1 MSRSARGLMKES
13 NRNSW
18 QASQNLTRS
27 LILLVIYIIYYPLTL
42 FQQQQASGDYYSWR
56 LPFYYSTTMT
66 TVKSDPDGVNY
77 AVVLTEMRD
86 IQSRILRNEDKLKLL
101 QDLRKKGLFTRDILS
116 FDKTQTELRSYN
128 KSIDMSTAT

>member
-1 MSRSARGLMKES
+1 
-13 NRNSW
+13 
-18 QASQNLTRS
+18 
-27 LILLVIYIIYYPLTL
+27 
-42 FQQQQASGDYYSWR
+42 
-56 LPFYYSTTMT
+56 MT